1 MFDPKKNVPAVKK
14 TVGDAL
20 GGDCGRTSC
29 GASGQCAEG
38 KEGEGTGRTDRILR
52 GGEDGG

>member
-29 GASGQCAEG
+29 GASGQRAPE
-38 KEGEGTGRTDRILR
+38 
-52 GGEDGG
+52 ED